1 MHYIEPTVIVA
12 RRLLEDVFSLFY
24 SEVSPKRCMDF
35 AFLTVLS
42 EGPIYE
48 RNYEIEIA

>member
-24 SEVSPKRCMDF
+24 SEVSPKRSMDF

-42 EGPIYE
+42 EGLVDDI
-48 RNYEIEIA
+48 NDGLD